1 MSARPTCDEVREV
14 TAEVALG
21 IASGEERASAL
32 RHAADCPR
40 CRRELAELA
49 ELADELLLMAPAR
62 EPPRGFESQVLE
74 RVGGSAARTTRV
86 TRWLPAGWRRALV
99 PAAAA
104 LAAAG
109 VAVGVMREV
118 TEEDRHTASEYRR
131 ALDEADGS
139 YFGALTLRDRF
150 DRRAGLVFG
159 YAGRPSWVL
168 VLVQQAGRSGRWQVK
183 LETRRRGRITLGSFE
198 LSRGGGS
205 FGRAIPVP
213 LREVTRVVVE
223 RKGGGQLI
231 AVTRSRR

>member
-1 MSARPTCDEVREV
+1 MSVRRTCDEVREV

-21 IASGEERASAL
+21 IASGEERAGAR

-74 RVGGSAARTTRV
+74 RLGGSAAPSGRV
-86 TRWLPAGWRRALV
+86 KSWFAAGWPRALA

-109 VAVGVMREV
+109 IAVGVMREV

-131 ALDEADGS
+131 ALQQADGS
-139 YFGALTLRDRF
+139 YFGALPLRDRF

-183 LETRRRGRITLGSFE
+183 LETKRHGRITLGSFE
-198 LSRGGGS
+198 LSRDGGS
-205 FGRAIPVP
+205 FGRALPVP
-213 LREVTRVVVE
+213 LREVTSFVVE
-223 RKGGGQLI
+223 REGGGRLI
-231 AVTRSRR
+231 AVPRSRQ